1 MKLETTTESKTIE
14 FERVKLEEGIHTA
27 TLKEVKDI
35 SEGIYGERLAFIYEI
50 EGKELAHVVYKKV
63 ATPENGLGKV
73 LIAHGVDLSTGS
85 ADTDNLPNKQ
95 VRAMVED
102 YDVQKDGKPLKDA
115 QGKQVVAS
123 TISKVKPLTEK
134 VE

>member
-14 FERVKLEEGIHTA
+14 FERVKIEEGIHNA

-50 EGKELAHVVYKKV
+50 EGKELAHVVYKKP
-63 ATPENGLGKV
+63 ATPENGLGKA